1 MHQNTSKFQQKTRR
15 KIYPFYPLLVHGK
28 QFLHRLGFLRKSSTG
43 KKPGGRSKT
52 PAKRKGEEKKGKRH
66 KKKKRRRKNEKPKV
80 VGWFDWCACTN
91 KKVVQRD
98 SGEKQGCILPF
109 KGHFESFAAIL
120 AYNSPKKVKNV

>member
-1 MHQNTSKFQQKTRR
+1 MEGQKLQQKERE
-15 KIYPFYPLLVHGK
+15 
-28 QFLHRLGFLRKSSTG
+28 
-43 KKPGGRSKT
+43 
-52 PAKRKGEEKKGKRH
+52 KRKRESDT
-66 KKKKRRRKNEKPKV
+66 KKKKKKRRKNEKPKV